1 MQPKKKF
8 GFKGNKKKQT
18 VQAVVTE
25 DKKTVKATT
34 IYHSEGTIEAFLN
47 NVVVWSAITRVS

>member
-18 VQAVVTE
+18 AQAVVTE

-47 NVVVWSAITRVS
+47 NVIVWSAITRVS